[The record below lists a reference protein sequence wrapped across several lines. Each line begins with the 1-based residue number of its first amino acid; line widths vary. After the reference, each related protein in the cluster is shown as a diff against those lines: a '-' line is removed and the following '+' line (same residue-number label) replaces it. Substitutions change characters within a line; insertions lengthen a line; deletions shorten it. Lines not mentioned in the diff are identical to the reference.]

1 LCISWIFYA
10 ACRYNAQIS
19 LRCFIRESIDKDE
32 KDMDELKQVLSEQH
46 EFFQSI
52 SQISLDFDARI
63 LEEQLRRK
71 RKPYMIG
78 TGAMCDPYIHLEE
91 ELQITLTTYDEDL
104 CRKIEPEIST
114 TAQWFAVLEQMRSLW
129 TMQRFSSA

>member
-1 LCISWIFYA
+1 MLPADIT
-10 ACRYNAQIS
+10 QIS

-46 EFFQSI
+46 EFFNQSHKYP
-52 SQISLDFDARI
+52 LTLMRI

-91 ELQITLTTYDEDL
+91 ELQITLTTYDED
-104 CRKIEPEIST
+104 
-114 TAQWFAVLEQMRSLW
+114 
-129 TMQRFSSA
+129 

>member
-1 LCISWIFYA
+1 
-10 ACRYNAQIS
+10 
-19 LRCFIRESIDKDE
+19 
-32 KDMDELKQVLSEQH
+32 MDELKQVLSEQH